1 MHNFDF
7 LEKGLGLPSH
17 YILYMIF
24 QEKYFHVYSINRQ
37 NFTVSLPLLLET
49 LGNMCIIYFPVCD
62 FTNFEINLS
71 FLIKSFSYVTKKVR
85 AKIQTP

>member
-37 NFTVSLPLLLET
+37 NFIVCLPLLLET
-49 LGNMCIIYFPVCD
+49 LGNMCIICFQVCD
-62 FTNFEINLS
+62 LQILKLTLA
-71 FLIKSFSYVTKKVR
+71 FLLRRFPT
-85 AKIQTP
+85 